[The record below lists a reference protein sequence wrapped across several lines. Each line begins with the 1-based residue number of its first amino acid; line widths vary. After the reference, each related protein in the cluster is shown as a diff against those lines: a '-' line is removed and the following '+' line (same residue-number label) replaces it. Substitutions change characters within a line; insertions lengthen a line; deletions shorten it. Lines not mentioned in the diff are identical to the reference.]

1 MGERELAGARRAPVG
16 GRLRVGG
23 LRVGGLRVV
32 VRVVVVRVVVR
43 VVVVACL
50 RSAIGV
56 SARGA
61 ALAVEV
67 VHGILGDVPRE
78 DAPGGADADEVAAE
92 NEEVRDG
99 FGVALEGAQA
109 VRPAAHRHVATHRRE
124 REIALGRERANVGG
138 VAELRADHHQAE
150 LVAVVNLPSLTRADG
165 DERLRAAALHREG
178 RALGHV
184 AQGAKRVKQRR
195 RGGGWHGAPRRGGEG
210 GGEGTV

>member
-1 MGERELAGARRAPVG
+1 MRERELAGSRRALVG
-16 GRLRVGG
+16 GRFRVVRVGFVV
-23 LRVGGLRVV
+23 VGV
-32 VRVVVVRVVVR
+32 VRVVSG
-43 VVVVACL
+43 L
-50 RSAIGV
+50 RRAIGV

-67 VHGILGDVPRE
+67 VHGVLGDVPRE
-78 DAPGGADADEVAAE
+78 DAPAGADADEVAAE

-109 VRPAAHRHVATHRRE
+109 VRPATHRHVATHGRE

-184 AQGAKRVKQRR
+184 AQGAKRVKERR
-195 RGGGWHGAPRRGGEG
+195 RGGGWHGAPTWGVGGRSRGD
-210 GGEGTV
+210 V